1 MNNPD
6 LFKQDN
12 YVTVSKMIPTD
23 LCKIV
28 TKYALLQ
35 EDSSFAPELGPEA
48 QVLNAH
54 SKYADTLMETLLF
67 FLRGHMEKNTG
78 LELVPTYSY
87 YRVYR
92 PGMILDRHKDRPSC
106 EISTT
111 ICFGYEYNVDIP
123 NYSWGMYVDKM
134 SINTPLGPTGEFFT
148 SNNPGKLVT
157 QNAGDAI
164 IYRGCD
170 IEHWRDPFN
179 VGPNSYQVQ
188 GFFHYIDKNG
198 PYYPE
203 YAYDKRSGLGKQHV
217 NVKGIN
223 N

>member
-6 LFKQDN
+6 LFKQDS
-12 YVTVSKMIPTD
+12 YIAVSKIVPAD

-35 EDSSFAPELGPEA
+35 EDAFFAPETGSDA
-48 QVLNAH
+48 QVPNAH
-54 SKYADTLMETLLF
+54 SRYADTLMETLLF
-67 FLRGHMEKNTG
+67 FLRSHMENHTG

-111 ICFGYEYNVDIP
+111 ICFGYDYKTDTP
-123 NYSWGMYVDKM
+123 DYSWGMYVDKQ
-134 SINTPLGPTGEFFT
+134 SINTPLGPNGEFLT
-148 SNNPGKLVT
+148 SNNPGKMVT
-157 QNAGDAI
+157 QVPGDAI

-170 IEHWRDPFN
+170 VEHWRDPFD

-198 PYYPE
+198 PHYPE
-203 YAYDKRSGLGKQHV
+203 YAYDKRSGLGKPSV
-217 NVKGIN
+217 GTTGIN